1 MTLFMWPAEGYAPV
15 LAVENSAT
23 VVQMYSAAGLR
34 TLLVRGGE
42 DGAYLHTAPPATARR
57 FGRAAGV

>member
-1 MTLFMWPAEGYAPV
+1 MWPAEGYAPV

-23 VVQMYSAAGLR
+23 VAQMYRAAGLR

-42 DGAYLHTAPPATARR
+42 DGAYLHTAPPITAPR
-57 FGRAAGV
+57 F